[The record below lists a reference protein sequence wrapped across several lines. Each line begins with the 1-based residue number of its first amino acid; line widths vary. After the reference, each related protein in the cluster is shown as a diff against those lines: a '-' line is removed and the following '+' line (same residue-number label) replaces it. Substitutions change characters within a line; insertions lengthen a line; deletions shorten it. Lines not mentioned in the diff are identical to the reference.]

1 MKNRQIAALLLCGAM
16 SLSLLAGCAGK
27 QPAAAPTQTQTSA
40 QEESA
45 AAVQPEETAPEE
57 TTQEN
62 STVLS
67 IAEQGVFSAGG
78 ITVTSDGTFDPENQ
92 WEETGA
98 GQTAHVDHANVLYQI
113 PAEETGLP
121 MVFLHGYGQS
131 RMGWMTTPD
140 GREGWSEMFLRKGH
154 GVFLIDEP
162 RRGEAGAT
170 SVSGDISTKTLDQ
183 RWYTQF
189 RIGRWENGESV
200 VNEGSQFPND
210 AASVD
215 QFFRQMTP
223 DTGMT
228 SDMGGDFDN
237 ETVAKAVAATI
248 DEVYERTGKN
258 SILVTHSQ
266 GGGPG
271 WTAVQHTDH
280 IAAIVAIEPGGAPG
294 ADSED
299 MQKRI
304 ERFGLTGKFA
314 YRGYPTTF
322 WDIYQTGGHAVRA
335 TVSEM
340 GPELLSRILGLSEAQ
355 TGVLQIV
362 FRVADDR
369 GLLLDD
375 LKDLRALLNY
385 VNDHKEDYRMKY
397 GNITTQSVAAIL
409 RALLPLEKE
418 GGELFF
424 GEPVLDVNDWIR
436 TDAEGRGMVNVLD
449 CVKLVQNPTLYASF
463 LLWLLSELFETM
475 PEVGDLEKPKLVF
488 FFDEAHMLFRDAP
501 AVLVQKIEQ
510 TVKLIRSRGIGVF
523 FVTQSPAD
531 VPDTVLAQL
540 SNRVQHALR
549 AYTPTE
555 LKAVRV
561 AAQAF
566 RENPAFNAEDAI
578 MELGVGEA
586 LTSFLGEDG
595 IPAMVQRTKIIC
607 PQSLMGAPEAMTR
620 AKTILRDGMEK
631 YDEAEDNVSAYE
643 VLADETQAAEE
654 ALAQERERL
663 EEEKRAAEEEKR
675 AAEEEKQRRKQAEAD
690 EKRAQKLE
698 DEARR
703 RAQKLEDEERR
714 RAQKLEDEARRKA
727 EREKEKKE
735 AEEKRKAERI
745 RSKIETQL
753 ISAGGQMLKRGL
765 LGILKK

>member
-1 MKNRQIAALLLCGAM
+1 MYENGKIYMGLADGARVELALNMCNRHGLIAGASGTGKTITMKVMAE
-16 SLSLLAGCAGK
+16 SFSDAGV
-27 QPAAAPTQTQTSA
+27 P
-40 QEESA
+40 
-45 AAVQPEETAPEE
+45 
-57 TTQEN
+57 
-62 STVLS
+62 
-67 IAEQGVFSAGG
+67 
-78 ITVTSDGTFDPENQ
+78 
-92 WEETGA
+92 
-98 GQTAHVDHANVLYQI
+98 
-113 PAEETGLP
+113 
-121 MVFLHGYGQS
+121 VFLC
-131 RMGWMTTPD
+131 D
-140 GREGWSEMFLRKGH
+140 VKGD
-154 GVFLIDEP
+154 V
-162 RRGEAGAT
+162 AG
-170 SVSGDISTKTLDQ
+170 IC
-183 RWYTQF
+183 
-189 RIGRWENGESV
+189 
-200 VNEGSQFPND
+200 
-210 AASVD
+210 
-215 QFFRQMTP
+215 
-223 DTGMT
+223 
-228 SDMGGDFDN
+228 
-237 ETVAKAVAATI
+237 
-248 DEVYERTGKN
+248 
-258 SILVTHSQ
+258 
-266 GGGPG
+266 
-271 WTAVQHTDH
+271 
-280 IAAIVAIEPGGAPG
+280 APG
-294 ADSED
+294 VSSEG
-299 MQKRI
+299 MEKRI
-304 ERFGLTGKFA
+304 DRFGLRGSFA
-314 YRGYPTTF
+314 YKGYPTTF

-335 TVSEM
+335 TVSDM
-340 GPELLSRILGLSEAQ
+340 GPELLSRILSLTPAQ
-355 TGVLQIV
+355 EGILHIM
-362 FRVADDR
+362 FRIADDK
-369 GLLLDD
+369 GLLLLD
-375 LKDLRALLNY
+375 LKDLRAMLNY
-385 VNDHKEDYRMKY
+385 VSEHRAEYMMTY
-397 GNITTQSVAAIL
+397 GNITPQSVAAIL
-409 RALLPLEKE
+409 RALLPLEQQ
-418 GGELFF
+418 GGDLFF
-424 GEPVLDVNDWIR
+424 GEPPLDIYDWMR
-436 TDAEGRGMVNVLD
+436 TDADGRGMVNVLD

-531 VPDTVLAQL
+531 VPNTVLAQL

-620 AKTILRDGMEK
+620 AKAILRDGMEK

-663 EEEKRAAEEEKR
+663 EEEKR